1 MKKPRSLMGS
11 YMPPMTHSAPGITA
25 APGRNAAVGLDIRIF
40 TVPIEL
46 RRGP

>member
-1 MKKPRSLMGS
+1 MKKPRSLSGS
-11 YMPPMTHSAPGITA
+11 CMTPMTHSAAGITA

-40 TVPIEL
+40 TLPIEL